1 MRTHELYQVYLRH
14 RVVTTDSR
22 RITPGSLFFALKGGN
37 FDGNRFAAA
46 ALDAGAACAVV
57 DDPEVATDGRF
68 FLVDDVLT
76 ALQELA
82 RHHRT
87 RLGLPILAI
96 TGTNGKTTTKELVAA
111 VLSRKFRVT
120 FTQGNLNNHIGVPLT
135 LLGMTHET
143 DLGVVEMGAN
153 HPGEIAFLCAIAL
166 PDYGLITNVGKA
178 HLEGFG
184 SFEGVLRTKSEL
196 YRHLEEHHGTIFIN
210 ARNPWLSQSAGPRLA
225 RISYRP
231 GDPAE
236 TGLLPPESSGVPA
249 KECVTAGTSGGVPAG
264 TAGKETGYA
273 GAVENAAGAGEG
285 SPGVEWGAVAGSGHA
300 GSAAAGDSMAVTGF
314 SSGTGPLLEV
324 RACWQG
330 VETTIP
336 TRLVGNYNLENV
348 LAAIA
353 VGSHFGVPPADIAAA
368 LAAYSPS
375 NNRSQWMKTGTCE
388 IIMDAYNANPTSM
401 LAAVRNFV
409 TLHHP
414 RKMVILGDMLE
425 LGAVSAE
432 EHQRIT
438 DELSLHFREGVLLC
452 GEAFCA
458 THKPVEFKT
467 FPHVAGV
474 ISWLRE
480 HPPADTLLLIK
491 GSRGMQ
497 LEKIV
502 DALSE

>member
-273 GAVENAAGAGEG
+273 GAVEDAAGAGEG

-388 IIMDAYNANPTSM
+388 IIMDAYNAI
-401 LAAVRNFV
+401 RNF
-409 TLHHP
+409 LEIPHL
-414 RKMVILGDMLE
+414 RKLFILGDMLE
-425 LGAVSAE
+425 LGAASKE
-432 EHQRIT
+432 EHQRIVNLLA
-438 DELSLHFREGVLLC
+438 ENVKEGVWLT
-452 GEAFCA
+452 GTSFDA
-458 THKPVEFKT
+458 TSRPPGFLS
-467 FPHVAGV
+467 FPETTSLADY
-474 ISWLRE
+474 IRAN
-480 HPPADTLLLIK
+480 PPSESLILIK

-497 LEKIV
+497 LEKLV
-502 DALSE
+502 SLLS